1 VDIEFL
7 DDGRFILFLSNFM
20 RHDDPVFYLQTL
32 RPFFDTIESM
42 SKPIKDDAEAVRAL
56 EMKASLVTNLLRSH
70 STAVTKHKNSLV
82 GHKKR
87 TDAMFAEFS
96 SYLLEAEAQVQTIL
110 RVALGTD
117 EAATEVLTETE
128 TYLRPS
134 VFLKERLSEI
144 LDDKTRDFVKW
155 FLANYDVKEG
165 TQVELKDMIERAK
178 KNHFSEKWVRAARD
192 DVFQD
197 SAWAKGS
204 RFIQGVSAK
213 IEAAVVEL

>member
-1 VDIEFL
+1 
-7 DDGRFILFLSNFM
+7 
-20 RHDDPVFYLQTL
+20 
-32 RPFFDTIESM
+32 
-42 SKPIKDDAEAVRAL
+42 
-56 EMKASLVTNLLRSH
+56 
-70 STAVTKHKNSLV
+70 
-82 GHKKR
+82 
-87 TDAMFAEFS
+87 
-96 SYLLEAEAQVQTIL
+96 
-110 RVALGTD
+110 
-117 EAATEVLTETE
+117 
-128 TYLRPS
+128 
-134 VFLKERLSEI
+134 LKERLSEI

-192 DVFQD
+192 DVFQE